1 LLERAAK
8 LSDENG
14 GGSLTALPII
24 ETQAGDVS
32 AYIPT
37 NVISITDGQIY
48 LESDLFNT
56 GIRPAINVGLS
67 VSRVGGNA
75 QIKAMKQI
83 AGTLRL
89 DLAQYRELAAFAQ
102 FGSDLD
108 KATQAMLA
116 RGQRL
121 TELLKQDQ
129 YSPLPVAKQI
139 LAIYAGTTGQVDDL
153 SIEEIRPFETEL
165 YRFVDA
171 HHPSVLQKLM
181 EKKELNDEMRREF
194 DKVLKEFKQRFLAER
209 RAASVAPAA
218 AAAR

>member
-1 LLERAAK
+1 M
-8 LSDENG
+8 SDERG

-48 LESDLFNT
+48 LETDLFYA
-56 GIRPAINVGLS
+56 GVRPAVNVGLS

-89 DLAQYRELAAFAQ
+89 ELAQYRELAAFAQ

-108 KATQAMLA
+108 KATQAQLA
-116 RGQRL
+116 RGARL
-121 TELLKQDQ
+121 VEALKQGQ
-129 YSPLPVAKQI
+129 YQPTPVAKQVLQI
-139 LAIYAGTTGQVDDL
+139 FAATNG
-153 SIEEIRPFETEL
+153 
-165 YRFVDA
+165 FVDA
-171 HHPSVLQKLM
+171 YSTERVQKYLQEMLLFMETRHPEIEEELLRKRQIDNELKGKTLQAL
-181 EKKELNDEMRREF
+181 E
-194 DKVLKEFKQRFLAER
+194 EFKTHF
-209 RAASVAPAA
+209 AP
-218 AAAR
+218 